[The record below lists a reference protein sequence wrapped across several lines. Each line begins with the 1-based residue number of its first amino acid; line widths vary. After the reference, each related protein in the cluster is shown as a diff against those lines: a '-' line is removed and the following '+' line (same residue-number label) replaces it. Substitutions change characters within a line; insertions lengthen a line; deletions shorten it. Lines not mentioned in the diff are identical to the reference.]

1 MEGDVGGTYVDGW
14 SGVVVKK
21 GEKAPWTGFIGKKR

>member
-21 GEKAPWTGFIGKKR
+21 RERRTGFIGER